1 MLTKYNLVHEISK
14 NIPTNVKMGEK
25 KIIVGCS
32 GGPDSTFLL
41 RVLLETI
48 KNPTE
53 NIFICHINFKLR
65 GKDSDSDE
73 KFIRETAEALNLKLY
88 SFEQDL
94 SACNSG
100 IQEKA
105 RDYRIDR
112 FIELSIKENTNY
124 IFLGHNLD
132 DQVETILLNIVRGSN
147 LKGLSGIKKKNTIQ
161 KKGKKIIIYRPLINT
176 RKKEIKNLCSENNIN
191 FRIDKSNNSNYY
203 SRNLIRNKVLPELEK
218 INPNVTESIL
228 SLSNI
233 ANKDTEKI
241 KLSNNEFEGMKIDSA
256 KAVIFER
263 FKNIVNSNENY
274 FFGKKHH
281 TMIEN
286 ILQGKSK
293 SENLPSD
300 IILTQKD
307 GQFILKEKQ
316 DKKETIN
323 NPIPIEVPGAI
334 QINEEL
340 KIESKI
346 INKPENLNIYDE
358 NIILVGEKFIN
369 KKLFIRIKKD
379 GDRIK
384 QFKNSEI
391 LTRVKKVLSNYKK
404 NNNKEALLLCSEENI
419 LWVIGVRQ
427 SVDSYVQKN
436 DKKVIEFSI
445 LKNSVQS

>member
-161 KKGKKIIIYRPLINT
+161 KKR
-176 RKKEIKNLCSENNIN
+176 
-191 FRIDKSNNSNYY
+191 
-203 SRNLIRNKVLPELEK
+203 
-218 INPNVTESIL
+218 
-228 SLSNI
+228 
-233 ANKDTEKI
+233 
-241 KLSNNEFEGMKIDSA
+241 
-256 KAVIFER
+256 
-263 FKNIVNSNENY
+263 
-274 FFGKKHH
+274 
-281 TMIEN
+281 
-286 ILQGKSK
+286 
-293 SENLPSD
+293 
-300 IILTQKD
+300 
-307 GQFILKEKQ
+307 
-316 DKKETIN
+316 
-323 NPIPIEVPGAI
+323 
-334 QINEEL
+334 
-340 KIESKI
+340 
-346 INKPENLNIYDE
+346 
-358 NIILVGEKFIN
+358 
-369 KKLFIRIKKD
+369 
-379 GDRIK
+379 
-384 QFKNSEI
+384 
-391 LTRVKKVLSNYKK
+391 
-404 NNNKEALLLCSEENI
+404 
-419 LWVIGVRQ
+419 
-427 SVDSYVQKN
+427 
-436 DKKVIEFSI
+436 
-445 LKNSVQS
+445 